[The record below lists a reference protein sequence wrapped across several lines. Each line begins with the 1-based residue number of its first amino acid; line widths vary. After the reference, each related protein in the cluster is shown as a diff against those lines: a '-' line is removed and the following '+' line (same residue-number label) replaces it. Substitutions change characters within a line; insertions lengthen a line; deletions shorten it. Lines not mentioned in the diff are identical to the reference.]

1 MGGGPGGLFFATLM
15 KRMATKH
22 EVVVFERNRAED
34 TFGFGVVFSD
44 ATLSNLGAAD
54 RVLRERLYQRG
65 QMWEQIELRLKG
77 TVLRCGGNGMAAIA
91 RKALLNLLYR
101 RAEEMGVD
109 LRFDTSIRDLSQ
121 LDDFD
126 LVVGSDGANSLV
138 RRTFA
143 DSFAPVIE
151 TATAKFIWFGTT
163 YRFEGLTFLFQESPY
178 GVFAVHGYP
187 IDESTGTFIVETD
200 EQTWLAAGMDRFDPS
215 QPPGVSDM
223 YSKEYLESIFSD
235 QINCG
240 KLLVNNSR
248 WANFRTISNRSWHW
262 GKYVLIGDSA
272 HTAHFSVGSGTKMAM
287 EDATVLAACL
297 TRSSDS
303 LEEAL
308 DRYENERRPSVEGIQ
323 RSAGPSLSWWEN
335 FGMYYAAMEPQQ
347 FAYHFLTRAIS
358 GKRVARRDPWFTDDV
373 LSWWVNK
380 FGAEP
385 LDSPFELPGVTV
397 SSRIIGIRES
407 SFKSSE
413 ALFMTATGPS
423 VLALH
428 AGLSPTRSGPF
439 APLLDI
445 PSSAGGFGSAK
456 ARLEELLP
464 HKPLLVAIRGGT
476 SLERTLLAEKCRL
489 EASVPTMTVE
499 ERFEKDSAL
508 EAVLS
513 GRTDFVGV
521 PVTSGLEFELPS
533 RARA

>member
-1 MGGGPGGLFFATLM
+1 
-15 KRMATKH
+15 
-22 EVVVFERNRAED
+22 
-34 TFGFGVVFSD
+34 
-44 ATLSNLGAAD
+44 
-54 RVLRERLYQRG
+54 
-65 QMWEQIELRLKG
+65 
-77 TVLRCGGNGMAAIA
+77 
-91 RKALLNLLYR
+91 
-101 RAEEMGVD
+101 
-109 LRFDTSIRDLSQ
+109 
-121 LDDFD
+121 
-126 LVVGSDGANSLV
+126 
-138 RRTFA
+138 
-143 DSFAPVIE
+143 
-151 TATAKFIWFGTT
+151 
-163 YRFEGLTFLFQESPY
+163 
-178 GVFAVHGYP
+178 
-187 IDESTGTFIVETD
+187 
-200 EQTWLAAGMDRFDPS
+200 
-215 QPPGVSDM
+215 
-223 YSKEYLESIFSD
+223 
-235 QINCG
+235 
-240 KLLVNNSR
+240 
-248 WANFRTISNRSWHW
+248 
-262 GKYVLIGDSA
+262 
-272 HTAHFSVGSGTKMAM
+272 
-287 EDATVLAACL
+287 
-297 TRSSDS
+297 
-303 LEEAL
+303 
-308 DRYENERRPSVEGIQ
+308 
-323 RSAGPSLSWWEN
+323 
-335 FGMYYAAMEPQQ
+335 MYYAAMESQQ